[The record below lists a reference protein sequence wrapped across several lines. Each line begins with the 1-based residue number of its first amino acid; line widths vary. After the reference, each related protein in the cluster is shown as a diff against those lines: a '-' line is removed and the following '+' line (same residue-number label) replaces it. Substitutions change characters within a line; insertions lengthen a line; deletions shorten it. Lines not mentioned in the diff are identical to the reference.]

1 MSSNV
6 TLQSE
11 PKLGA
16 MENNLELE
24 GQLGSLIIVPS
35 VFLLPLIKCLAVYV
49 IYYSLYSYT

>member
-24 GQLGSLIIVPS
+24 GRLDSLIIVPS
-35 VFLLPLIKCLAVYV
+35 S
-49 IYYSLYSYT
+49 YSP